1 MELALDASLL
11 QNIIMAVAGYFS
23 VRYLKKVSEDITK
36 ATDSIEKLNSKVAVV
51 IERTE
56 THSFEIELLRT
67 KQDKLVEDV
76 AVITTL
82 VKVKTSN
89 E

>member
-1 MELALDASLL
+1 MLIGDENIL
-11 QNIIMAVAGYFS
+11 QSIIIAVAGYFS
-23 VRYLKKVSEDITK
+23 VRYLKKVSEDISK
-36 ATDSIEKLNSKVAVV
+36 ATESIDKLNGKVAVI

-56 THSFEIELLRT
+56 THSFEIELLRA

-76 AVITTL
+76 AVITTM
-82 VKVKTSN
+82 VKIKN

>member
-1 MELALDASLL
+1 MDASLL

>member
-1 MELALDASLL
+1 MPIEDVELLRA
-11 QNIIMAVAGYFS
+11 IILAIAAYFS
-23 VRYLKKVSEDITK
+23 ARYLKKISEDIGK

-56 THSFEIELLRT
+56 THSFEIELLRA

-82 VKVKTSN
+82 VKVKSN
-89 E
+89 D